1 MRTAILFLMFCLA
14 LGSGPAVAQRASPPV
29 LFTMQRLSMDTALR
43 MAQVAIKACRKAGVN
58 VAVTVV
64 DRSGHVQVV
73 LRDTLAM
80 NLALKVSRDKA
91 YTAMTFGAPTSRL
104 QDRFP
109 GAYSVPKESGVI
121 ISAGGLPI
129 TAAGSII
136 GGIGVSGSPSG
147 VTDEKCARAGLDAVR
162 NDIEMSVP

>member
-1 MRTAILFLMFCLA
+1 MRHATFLFVIFLA
-14 LGSGPAVAQRASPPV
+14 LAGSPAMAQKVASPV
-29 LFTMQRLSMDTALR
+29 LFTFQRLSMDTALK
-43 MAQVAIKACRKAGVN
+43 MAQVAIKTCRKDGVN

-80 NLALKVSRDKA
+80 NLALRVSRDKA
-91 YTAMTFGAPTSRL
+91 YTAMTFDTPTSQL
-104 QDRFP
+104 QGRFP
-109 GAYSVPKESGVI
+109 GAYSVPKESGII

-136 GGIGVSGSPSG
+136 GGIGVSG
-147 VTDEKCARAGLDAVR
+147 
-162 NDIEMSVP
+162 